1 MTSSPILLIVLSLL
15 LCGLAA
21 AQSDGC
27 PATEPEEWSPCGPDE
42 ANVSCN
48 LGEAYGGDPYC
59 WKACDG
65 EWWTHF
71 CADVPAPPPDNGG
84 KGEKGGDGDERGP
97 QKPFQCSS
105 LADCDSCLD
114 NPSCDGWA
122 GGFGCYSTCSYDG
135 DDPQSLNVA
144 DVACY
149 DSSNGGCEAEGTN
162 AADYQTCSEQTT
174 CGGCTSTRKSGGGP
188 CLCFANYFDDRGG
201 GFCTNQRG
209 MLCCPVDSCPAAA
222 TEDTVADNTGA
233 VVEDESVL
241 GDLTRDCQGYI
252 AALVVCS
259 SSSQEPACEG
269 FDFEALL
276 AGDLPVPANCEEA
289 DEVVCSALAGCCDK
303 EIADIAAC
311 AAKSS
316 LGLDCDIDCGGDGPD
331 ATSSGMKTT
340 TSGLLGLLI
349 AIGGAL
355 VGRTV

>member
-27 PATEPEEWSPCGPDE
+27 PEKEPEEWSPCGPDQ

-48 LGEAYGGDPYC
+48 LGEAYGGDQYC

-71 CADVPAPPPDNGG
+71 CAEAPPPDNGG
-84 KGEKGGDGDERGP
+84 KGEKGGDGDDLAPP

-105 LADCDSCLD
+105 VADCDSCLD
-114 NPSCDGWA
+114 HPSCDGWA
-122 GGFGCYSTCSYDG
+122 GGFGCYSTCSYDFN
-135 DDPQSLNVA
+135 DPQSLNVA

-149 DSSNGGCEAEGTN
+149 DSSNGGCEAESTN

-174 CGGCTSTRKSGGGP
+174 CGGCTSTSKSGGGP
-188 CLCFANYFDDRGG
+188 CLWFADDFDDSGG
-201 GFCTNQRG
+201 GFCTNQPG

-222 TEDTVADNTGA
+222 EDTVADNTGA

-289 DEVVCSALAGCCDK
+289 DEVVCSALVGCCDK

-331 ATSSGMKTT
+331 ETSSGMKAT

>member
-1 MTSSPILLIVLSLL
+1 MISSPIPLILTLSLL

-27 PATEPEEWSPCGPDE
+27 PAEEPGDWSPCGPDE

-71 CADVPAPPPDNGG
+71 CADPPPPAD
-84 KGEKGGDGDERGP
+84 DGDELAPP

-114 NPSCDGWA
+114 HPSCDGWA

-149 DSSNGGCEAEGTN
+149 DSGNGGCEAERTN
-162 AADYQTCSEQTT
+162 EADYQTCSEQTT
-174 CGGCTSTRKSGGGP
+174 CDGCASTRKSGGGS
-188 CLCFANYFDDRGG
+188 CLWFANDSG
-201 GFCTNQRG
+201 GFCSNTVG
-209 MLCCPVDSCPAAA
+209 MWGTLVDSCPAAA
-222 TEDTVADNTGA
+222 EDTVADNTGA
-233 VVEDESVL
+233 VVDDESV
-241 GDLTRDCQGYI
+241 
-252 AALVVCS
+252 
-259 SSSQEPACEG
+259 
-269 FDFEALL
+269 F
-276 AGDLPVPANCEEA
+276 
-289 DEVVCSALAGCCDK
+289 
-303 EIADIAAC
+303 
-311 AAKSS
+311 
-316 LGLDCDIDCGGDGPD
+316 GGDEPD

-340 TSGLLGLLI
+340 ASGLLGLLI
-349 AIGGAL
+349 AAIGGAF

>member
-1 MTSSPILLIVLSLL
+1 MISSPILLIIALSLL
-15 LCGLAA
+15 LFGLAA

-27 PATEPEEWSPCGPDE
+27 PAEEPGDWSPCGPDE

-71 CADVPAPPPDNGG
+71 CADPPPPADD
-84 KGEKGGDGDERGP
+84 GDGDEPAPP

-105 LADCDSCLD
+105 LPDCDSCLD
-114 NPSCDGWA
+114 HPSCDGWA

-149 DSSNGGCEAEGTN
+149 DSGNGGCEAERTN
-162 AADYQTCSEQTT
+162 EADYQTCSEQTT
-174 CGGCTSTRKSGGGP
+174 CDGCASTRKSGGGP
-188 CLCFANYFDDRGG
+188 CLWFANDSG
-201 GFCTNQRG
+201 GFCSNTVG
-209 MLCCPVDSCPAAA
+209 LWGTLVDSCPAAA
-222 TEDTVADNTGA
+222 GDTVADNPGA
-233 VVEDESVL
+233 VVEEESVF
-241 GDLTRDCQGYI
+241 GDLTGDCQGYI

-259 SSSQEPACEG
+259 SSSQEPGCDG

-276 AGDLPVPANCEEA
+276 AGDLSVPANCEEA
-289 DEVVCSALAGCCDK
+289 DEVVCSALVGCCDQ

-316 LGLDCDIDCGGDGPD
+316 LGLDCDIGCGGDGPD
-331 ATSSGMKTT
+331 ATSRGMKKT
-340 TSGLLGLLI
+340 GD
-349 AIGGAL
+349 
-355 VGRTV
+355 